1 MDEFQVMENK
11 IFMLGKTILM
21 ALFYK
26 NLNYAR
32 DVIPGK

>member
-21 ALFYK
+21 ALVYK

>member
-11 IFMLGKTILM
+11 IFNVGKTILM

-26 NLNYAR
+26 NFNYAR